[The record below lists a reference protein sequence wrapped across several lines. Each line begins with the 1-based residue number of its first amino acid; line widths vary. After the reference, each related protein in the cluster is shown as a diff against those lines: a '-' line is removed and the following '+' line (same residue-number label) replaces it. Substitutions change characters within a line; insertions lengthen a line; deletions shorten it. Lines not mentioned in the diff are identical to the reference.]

1 MVPMETS
8 GAGLSRTMPEPCR
21 PIKAIK
27 SPIPAE
33 MAFFKSKG
41 MQFRIASRRL
51 VIVRRMKI
59 RPSRKTAVR
68 ANCQEYPMPR
78 QTLNAKKAL
87 SPMPG
92 ARPTGRL
99 AYSAMIAVAMAEL
112 RAVAAK
118 TELASMPA
126 ALKILGLTA
135 KIYAIVI
142 KVVIP
147 AKTSVLIVEPFS
159 LILK

>member
-1 MVPMETS
+1 
-8 GAGLSRTMPEPCR
+8 
-21 PIKAIK
+21 
-27 SPIPAE
+27 
-33 MAFFKSKG
+33 
-41 MQFRIASRRL
+41 
-51 VIVRRMKI
+51 
-59 RPSRKTAVR
+59 
-68 ANCQEYPMPR
+68 MPR

-92 ARPTGRL
+92 ARPMGKL